1 MAAESNLGFHHSLGC
16 APMNRHHSKPF
27 QPSARGSST
36 AEMILMGNCYSAV
49 GSTVFPNSNNPAGMS
64 KAQASSSSLLV
75 DTLPGL
81 KHDAGLAVEWSIEE
95 QYKLEEGLVK
105 YADEP
110 SIMRYI
116 KIAAMLHDKT
126 VRDVALRCRW
136 MTRKRRKQEDNSL
149 GKKVKDRK
157 DKLGESSSK
166 MIMSLAPPSNV
177 AYPLMMHHLDQR
189 HHVPYEALSGNTWHL
204 LEQNNQVLGQI
215 SANLSML
222 KLQDNIDLLCLM
234 RNNITSILDDMRD
247 MPGMMSRMP
256 PLPLCINEELA
267 NSILPGTSQVITCV

>member
-1 MAAESNLGFHHSLGC
+1 MAAESNLGFHQSLGC
-16 APMNRHHSKPF
+16 APLNRYHSKPF
-27 QPSARGSST
+27 LPSGFGGST

-49 GSTVFPNSNNPAGMS
+49 GSTVFPNGNNLAGISM
-64 KAQASSSSLLV
+64 AQASSSSLLV
-75 DTLPGL
+75 DTVPGL

-166 MIMSLAPPSNV
+166 MIISSAPPLNV

-189 HHVPYEALSGNTWHL
+189 HHVPYEALSGNTRHL

-222 KLQDNIDLLCLM
+222 KLQDNIDLLCRM

-267 NSILPGTSQVITCV
+267 NSILPGTSQVITC